1 MLNIRPP
8 SRFFGTTIFA
18 FSALFALFTSACATK
33 PPAAP
38 AEAAKARTASDYYPM
53 DAGWKWAYD
62 LERQGD
68 HMLAV
73 YAVLERTPDAAIV
86 QAGEERL
93 EYAVT
98 AQGIAQ
104 KEGVAVGDFVL
115 KNPIMLGAQ
124 WNVFAGKAKV
134 TSVTA
139 HVSGP
144 SGEYNDCVVIETLR
158 SDPTRL
164 SRTTY
169 APGVGPVVIEVQV
182 ESGGQFVTTLRAN
195 LRGATRPGQDP
206 LALD

>member
-1 MLNIRPP
+1 MLNVRTI
-8 SRFFGTTIFA
+8 SRLVGLTVFTAFA
-18 FSALFALFTSACATK
+18 WVGGGCASNPT
-33 PPAAP
+33 PPAA
-38 AEAAKARTASDYYPM
+38 EATRARAAADYYPL

-73 YAVLERTPDAAIV
+73 YAVLERTPDSAIV
-86 QAGEERL
+86 QAGDERM

-98 AQGIAQ
+98 PQGVAQ

-115 KNPIMLGAQ
+115 KNPIVLDAE
-124 WNVFAGKAKV
+124 WNVFAGKARI

-139 HVSGP
+139 TVDTLAGQ
-144 SGEYNDCVVIETLR
+144 YKDCVVVETLR
-158 SDPTRL
+158 ADPTRL

-169 APGVGPVVIEVQV
+169 APGVGPVLIEVQV
-182 ESGGQFVTTLRAN
+182 QAQGRFVTTLRAS

-206 LALD
+206 LATAQ

>member
-1 MLNIRPP
+1 MLIVRPA
-8 SRFFGTTIFA
+8 SRFSGTTTFA
-18 FSALFALFTSACATK
+18 FVALCALFTSACATK
-33 PPAAP
+33 PPAAS
-38 AEAAKARTASDYYPM
+38 AEVAKARTASDYYPM

-98 AQGIAQ
+98 PQGIAQ
-104 KEGVAVGDFVL
+104 KEGVTVGDFVL
-115 KNPIMLGAQ
+115 KNPIMLGAE
-124 WNVFAGKAKV
+124 WNVFAGKAKI

-182 ESGGQFVTTLRAN
+182 QSGGQFVTTLRAN